1 MMTAESSE
9 EMQDDMFIAIGGA
22 FASARKGA
30 GLSVT
35 EAAEKLYVEP
45 YYIDALESEDFSVFE
60 SRVFALGYIRK
71 YALLLELDEKEM
83 LDKAMALLP
92 ETVKDGPTL
101 KTPPETQFVSER
113 RRPGQGIDIA
123 RGLTWMLLGLAVVT
137 VAVLWWMGFL
147 PLPGANRDAA
157 VTEPQAQETQ
167 LQQSIEL
174 DAESQEQEFL
184 SIPEESAELEILI
197 QEDAAEEAELLQEPI
212 SDEVLEE
219 ESTITAEEMAVIP
232 VEEATLV
239 EEAAPVEEAMPEEV
253 MPAEEEIQETALLA
267 EAGDTSTEVEI
278 SLSFSGQ
285 CWVDIRN
292 AEGDVLVSGM
302 LRSGT
307 SKIIS
312 ATPPLSIVLGKS
324 SVVTML
330 VDGEPYD
337 LTRHS
342 NGGVARFKIASRAE

>member
-1 MMTAESSE
+1 MTAESSE

-71 YALLLELDEKEM
+71 YA
-83 LDKAMALLP
+83 
-92 ETVKDGPTL
+92 
-101 KTPPETQFVSER
+101 R

-174 DAESQEQEFL
+174 GAESQEQEFL

-267 EAGDTSTEVEI
+267 EAGDTSTEIEI

-342 NGGVARFKIASRAE
+342 N

>member
-1 MMTAESSE
+1 MTAESSE
-9 EMQDDMFIAIGGA
+9 EMQDDMFITIGGA
-22 FASARKGA
+22 FSSARKSA

-35 EAAEKLYVEP
+35 EAAEKLYVQP

-83 LDKAMALLP
+83 LDKATALLP

-101 KTPPETQFVSER
+101 KKPPETQFVSAR
-113 RRPGQGIDIA
+113 RTGQSIDIA
-123 RGLTWMLLGLAVVT
+123 RALTWMLLGLAVVT
-137 VAVLWWMGFL
+137 VTVLWWMGFL
-147 PLPGANRDAA
+147 SLPGVNRDAA
-157 VTEPQAQETQ
+157 ETEPQAQQTP

-174 DAESQEQEFL
+174 GGESEDEGLL
-184 SIPEESAELEILI
+184 SIPEESAEMEIPI
-197 QEDAAEEAELLQEPI
+197 QEAAADEAELLQQSTPE
-212 SDEVLEE
+212 ELLEE
-219 ESTITAEEMAVIP
+219 ESTITAEEMAAMPVEDEIPEAEVP
-232 VEEATLV
+232 VEE
-239 EEAAPVEEAMPEEV
+239 
-253 MPAEEEIQETALLA
+253 MPAEEVLV
-267 EAGDTSTEVEI
+267 EADGVSTEVEI

-292 AEGDVLVSGM
+292 AEGKVLVSGM

-312 ATPPLSIVLGKS
+312 ATPPLSVVFGKS
-324 SVVTML
+324 EVVTML

-342 NGGVARFKIASRAE
+342 NSGVARFKLISTDFSQAVE